1 MSWQKAKRE
10 SKDDSIGDMKHGR
23 KKRERLFKKRFS
35 ALNFF
40 SGPSKSKLPQGRNR
54 VFEDKKR
61 CLHRKGSKKMKPPR
75 EEMCSLRQPHS
86 GKMCPK
92 CEIII
97 CRKCE
102 TLHSES
108 SFIAHSLLDHYDRG
122 DACCGTVF
130 PKGHHGNRSDQG
142 LTVDS
147 LFMQDVEAPKH

>member
-1 MSWQKAKRE
+1 MSWQTAKRE
-10 SKDDSIGDMKHGR
+10 SKEVNVGDMKYGR
-23 KKRERLFKKRFS
+23 KKREHIFKKRFS

-40 SGPSKSKLPQGRNR
+40 SGPSKSKLPQGRNQ

-61 CLHRKGSKKMKPPR
+61 CLHRKGSKKMKPPK
-75 EEMCSLRQPHS
+75 EEMCSLKQPHL

-97 CRKCE
+97 CWKCE

-122 DACCGTVF
+122 GTCCGTVF
-130 PKGHHGNRSDQG
+130 LKCQHGYRGD
-142 LTVDS
+142 
-147 LFMQDVEAPKH
+147 